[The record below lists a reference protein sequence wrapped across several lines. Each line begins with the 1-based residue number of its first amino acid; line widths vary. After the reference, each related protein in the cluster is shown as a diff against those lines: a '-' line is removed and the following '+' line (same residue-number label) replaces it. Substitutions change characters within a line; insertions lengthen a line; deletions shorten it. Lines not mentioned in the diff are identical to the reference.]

1 MARGITQ
8 QDVDA
13 AIAELLALRIRPT
26 IDSLREHMGTGS
38 RNTIHKFL
46 NAWWD
51 GLGERLEAKVE
62 HLALPM
68 APPEVTAL
76 AEQFWAQAIA
86 AGKQSAVDEV
96 QREVEDIKAGLAK
109 RESALDRER
118 ADLHEQVQAGARA
131 QERMEA
137 RMLEAREQLAA
148 AHERMAKLESDL
160 GAACL
165 QRDAL
170 AGELG
175 ELKAR
180 WAGMQDALAAE
191 REQLAA
197 AAASNAAIFE
207 ANERRANEEIDRARQ
222 TVAAVRKDAS
232 DAART
237 REKEIALLRAKL
249 EDAQTRLDEARQ
261 EADQQRTLALER
273 GRALEVNATTLAR
286 MEGMLARITAS
297 GTTSK
302 PTAKKP
308 SPVARPARQSTGKT
322 KS

>member
-8 QDVDA
+8 QDVDT
-13 AIAELLALRIRPT
+13 AITQLLAQRIRPT
-26 IDSLREHMGTGS
+26 VESLREHMGTGS
-38 RNTIHKFL
+38 PNTILKML
-46 NAWWD
+46 NVWWD
-51 GLGERLEAKVE
+51 RLGERLDAKVE
-62 HLALPM
+62 HLAMPS
-68 APPEVTAL
+68 APPEVAAL
-76 AEQFWAQAIA
+76 AEQFWAQAVA
-86 AGKQSAVDEV
+86 AGKQSTVDEV
-96 QREVEDIKAGLAK
+96 RREVEGIKAGLVQ

-118 ADLHEQVQAGARA
+118 AELHEQVQAGERA
-131 QERMEA
+131 LERMEA
-137 RMLEAREQLAA
+137 RMLEAREQLAV
-148 AHERMAKLESDL
+148 AHERVAKLESDL
-160 GAACL
+160 GAACT
-165 QRDAL
+165 QRDAF
-170 AGELG
+170 AGELDA
-175 ELKAR
+175 LKVR
-180 WAGMQDALAAE
+180 WEGMQNALAAE

-197 AAASNAAIFE
+197 AAAANAAIFE

-222 TVAAVRKDAS
+222 TVAAIRKDAS